1 MRKRK
6 KEKGKLPKMD
16 CIMEKRPGYELLQS
30 LSVNLLR
37 NTKNENLS

>member
-16 CIMEKRPGYELLQS
+16 CIMEKRPGYELFQS
-30 LSVNLLR
+30 LSINII
-37 NTKNENLS
+37 T